1 MAYVD
6 YAALKAAV
14 SIEAA
19 AAWLGLETTKA
30 NEQLRCECPAHG
42 GGKRSLVITPAKQ
55 LFYCFAADGQSGGDV
70 LELVA
75 HCKAI
80 DVKQAARDLEARFV
94 AQKPTAPD
102 GLDKVADYLDPK
114 HEAVAALGLSEDL
127 AVALGIGFA
136 PKGVMRGR
144 VLMPLRTSD
153 GRWPDT
159 SATATLCSPGSSF
172 PASSFSDDEAAFGA
186 ASFLG
191 RIPLGATL
199 SRAEPASRPFGLRSF
214 APRFLVQLLRRW
226 FFILAVDA

>member
-153 GRWPDT
+153 G
-159 SATATLCSPGSSF
+159 TLAGYVGYGDALQPRLKFPGKF
-172 PASSFSDDEAAFGA
+172 
-186 ASFLG
+186 FL
-191 RIPLGATL
+191 
-199 SRAEPASRPFGLRSF
+199 
-214 APRFLVQLLRRW
+214 
-226 FFILAVDA
+226 